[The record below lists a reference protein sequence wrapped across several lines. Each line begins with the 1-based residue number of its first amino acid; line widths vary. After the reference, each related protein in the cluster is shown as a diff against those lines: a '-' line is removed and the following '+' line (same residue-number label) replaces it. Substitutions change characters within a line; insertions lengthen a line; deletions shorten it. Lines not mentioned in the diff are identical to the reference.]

1 MSACTLMA
9 EVTEQRAES
18 GACSSYPESRRNS
31 TKSTAFEVDEIIVS
45 RLDRRS
51 DWGKTGVQTPE
62 AAKSPLPPVLPPSR
76 ATGAF
81 RTVTECHCGPTKG
94 SESPLATEGRLG
106 WVFYHSSSQM
116 LLSRVKA
123 TTLPSVLPP
132 APP

>member
-51 DWGKTGVQTPE
+51 DWGKTGSGSLHLHTPRGYTCT
-62 AAKSPLPPVLPPSR
+62 LPGLSR
-76 ATGAF
+76 ADSGGSKSGAAL
-81 RTVTECHCGPTKG
+81 PY
-94 SESPLATEGRLG
+94 GRDGEALKTNIPYM
-106 WVFYHSSSQM
+106 WYA
-116 LLSRVKA
+116 K
-123 TTLPSVLPP
+123 
-132 APP
+132 